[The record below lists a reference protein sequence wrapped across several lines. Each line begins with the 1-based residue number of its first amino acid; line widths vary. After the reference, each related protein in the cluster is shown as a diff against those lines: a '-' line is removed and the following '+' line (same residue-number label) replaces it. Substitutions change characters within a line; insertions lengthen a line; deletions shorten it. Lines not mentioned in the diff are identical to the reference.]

1 MKSFSCHISL
11 TLLSVYSSSTFKDFI
26 IRLGPSGS
34 FRVISPPQGY
44 LISNFKCMYHFNFL
58 LSCNIISTQIQRI
71 KTWLS
76 LGAIILPTIFGLLD
90 WNFSYIVR
98 FISHEPGSFHFY
110 FLVVANAFYILK
122 LSTWSCWRPP
132 QSYDSKL
139 PFSQIF
145 PPNNGLVSQHSNA
158 RYKES
163 CLSIPSPNILLHFL

>member
-1 MKSFSCHISL
+1 MFLSGCLRKNLSFPSFRGHLHSLAWVPSSILKTNSKRMKSFSCHISL

-122 LSTWSCWRPP
+122 LSTWSC
-132 QSYDSKL
+132 
-139 PFSQIF
+139 
-145 PPNNGLVSQHSNA
+145 
-158 RYKES
+158 
-163 CLSIPSPNILLHFL
+163 